1 MQPVAHASSS
11 SDPPPLRAGFASSRL
26 WPNWGWRS
34 ETLLANHARETQDSI
49 RFQSLAGRSASCY
62 TPPMHLLS
70 NQSHQPIPA
79 SGRRRRRLVIA
90 VAVAAASL
98 GFGAWI
104 GGRAY
109 LHSAER
115 VDALTQA
122 KTDPGKALPALHRC
136 LERAPDDPDLLLA
149 VMNAMTATGAHAPDI
164 EPYLDRLC
172 AARPDDP
179 VPLRMRVDMRER
191 FGRFDEALA
200 DARRVL
206 ELDPQDHRTRRTAC
220 RIALGLGRYDE
231 AERDLGLLLDTSPLP
246 RNELGTL
253 LARVHLGRGDRV
265 AAQAALDQYA
275 PVGDNYPPAQIL
287 RGSMLYDAGQTDE
300 AVRVLTAAV
309 DRAAP
314 EDRPNALYHLALAL
328 SRAGR
333 EDEARRA
340 FDRLEAEYRA
350 TRLGTDARQRG
361 GDMPA
366 QVRAA
371 RAWLSAGNPEA
382 AREIL
387 EQALAR
393 LGETPDALHALA
405 ECYDKLGRADLAAAA
420 RDRAGPRPGAP

>member
-1 MQPVAHASSS
+1 M
-11 SDPPPLRAGFASSRL
+11 
-26 WPNWGWRS
+26 
-34 ETLLANHARETQDSI
+34 
-49 RFQSLAGRSASCY
+49 
-62 TPPMHLLS
+62 
-70 NQSHQPIPA
+70 
-79 SGRRRRRLVIA
+79 
-90 VAVAAASL
+90 AVAAASL